1 MYYYLRSNNKKLCIL
16 VEVQVRF
23 NNVDYS
29 LKILKKKLQKEGVFK
44 IMREKRH
51 YEKPSEK
58 KLRKSIESRK
68 RKYKS
73 FRKVPGTSF

>member
-1 MYYYLRSNNKKLCIL
+1 M

-58 KLRKSIESRK
+58 KLRKSIEARK
-68 RKYKS
+68 RKHKS
-73 FRKVPGTSF
+73 FRDLLVQTIKFKK

>member
-1 MYYYLRSNNKKLCIL
+1 M
-16 VEVQVRF
+16 VEIQVRF

-58 KLRKSIESRK
+58 KLRKSIEARK
-68 RKYKS
+68 RKHKS
-73 FRKVPGTSF
+73 FRRPSGSNY

>member
-1 MYYYLRSNNKKLCIL
+1 M

-23 NNVDYS
+23 NNVEYS
-29 LKILKKKLQKEGVFK
+29 LKALKKKLQKEGVFK

-58 KLRKSIESRK
+58 KLRKSIEAKKRK
-68 RKYKS
+68 RKSSSYRYS
-73 FRKVPGTSF
+73 PLASW